1 MAKEQKMTYFQ
12 CIKLLE
18 ACIKSGVLA
27 SDPDDANRLLVYRG
41 AGKTAPEG
49 WYSEPVMSVAQELLL
64 HTEGQELL
72 VKELKKGCHIRMYGK
87 PRMRIPGSFRPNL
100 RRNDHD

>member
-18 ACIKSGVLA
+18 ACIKNGVLA
-27 SDPDDANRLLVYRG
+27 SDPDAANRLLVYRG

-49 WYSEPVMSVAQELLL
+49 WYSEPVMMVAQELLD
-64 HTEGQELL
+64 
-72 VKELKKGCHIRMYGK
+72 
-87 PRMRIPGSFRPNL
+87 
-100 RRNDHD
+100 DHDGQQLLLKRLKEEGIEFNCGPMSSSPFGFV

>member
-18 ACIKSGVLA
+18 ACIKNGVLA

-41 AGKTAPEG
+41 AGKQHRKDGTVNR
-49 WYSEPVMSVAQELLL
+49 S
-64 HTEGQELL
+64 
-72 VKELKKGCHIRMYGK
+72 
-87 PRMRIPGSFRPNL
+87 
-100 RRNDHD
+100 

>member
-1 MAKEQKMTYFQ
+1 MANEQKMTYFQ

-18 ACIKSGVLA
+18 ACIKNGILA

-72 VKELKKGCHIRMYGK
+72 VKELEKRVSHSNVRKTQDADTRLLSSK
-87 PRMRIPGSFRPNL
+87 FKEE
-100 RRNDHD
+100 

>member
-18 ACIKSGVLA
+18 ACIKNGILA

-41 AGKTAPEG
+41 TGKTAPDG

-72 VKELKKGCHIRMYGK
+72 VKELEKKGVTFECTEN
-87 PRMRIPGSFRPNL
+87 PGCGYPAPFVQI
-100 RRNDHD
+100 

>member
-18 ACIKSGVLA
+18 ACIKNGVLA

-64 HTEGQELL
+64 HAEGQELL
-72 VKELKKGCHIRMYGK
+72 VKELEKKGVTFECTETQDADTRLLSSK
-87 PRMRIPGSFRPNL
+87 FKEE
-100 RRNDHD
+100 